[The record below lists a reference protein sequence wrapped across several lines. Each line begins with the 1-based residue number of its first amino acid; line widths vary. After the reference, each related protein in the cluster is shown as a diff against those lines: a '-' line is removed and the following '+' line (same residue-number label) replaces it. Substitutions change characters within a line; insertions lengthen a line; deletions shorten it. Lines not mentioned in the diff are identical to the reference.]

1 MNDNPFT
8 NPHPTELEDKAHVET
23 VRHFAEDMKQFAVS
37 RSAVKH
43 LERDS
48 AKTVLAVIAAS
59 QRPPQGN
66 PILTNDGAHWNKS
79 VDLFDSARA
88 CHRPIID
95 GMEYAVVEHFP
106 TTGRN
111 ELWNRGRDAEQ
122 VLKSFAHD
130 LRQALQTWTE
140 DMTAQVKEF
149 LAEKYPGHD
158 MARVADSF
166 MHKFTTRA
174 LSKRHTITH
183 SHQQK
188 RSHGMGI

>member
-8 NPHPTELEDKAHVET
+8 NRRPTEQEDKAHVET
-23 VRHFAEDMKQFAVS
+23 VRRFAEDMKQFAVS
-37 RSAVKH
+37 RGAVKH

-48 AKTVLAVIAAS
+48 AKTALAVIAAS
-59 QRPPQGN
+59 QQPPQGN
-66 PILTNDGAHWNKS
+66 PILTDDGAHWHKS
-79 VDLFDSARA
+79 VDLFDNTSA
-88 CHRPIID
+88 CHRPITN
-95 GMEYAVVEHFP
+95 GVEYAVVEHFP

-149 LAEKYPGHD
+149 LAEKHSGHD
-158 MARVADSF
+158 MARVADSI
-166 MHKFTTRA
+166 MHKFATREVSQKHA
-174 LSKRHTITH
+174 ITH

>member
-8 NPHPTELEDKAHVET
+8 FRRPTELEDKAHVET
-23 VRHFAEDMKQFAVS
+23 ALHFAEDMKQFAVS
-37 RSAVKH
+37 RDAVKQ

-48 AKTVLAVIAAS
+48 AKTALAVIAAS
-59 QRPPQGN
+59 QRPPQEN
-66 PILTNDGAHWNKS
+66 PILTNDGAHWHKS
-79 VDLFDSARA
+79 VDLFDNTSA
-88 CHRPIID
+88 CHRPITD

-111 ELWNRGRDAEQ
+111 ELWNRARDAEQ
-122 VLKSFAHD
+122 ALKSFALD
-130 LRQALQTWTE
+130 QRQALQTWME
-140 DMTAQVKEF
+140 DLTAQVKEF

-166 MHKFTTRA
+166 MHKFATREVSQKHA
-174 LSKRHTITH
+174 ITH
-183 SHQQK
+183 SHHQK